1 MAEAQAPI
9 TRQIFKD
16 SREFGARVD
25 VSLQD
30 VDDCFIYDR
39 HGTSVAFK
47 KLYENRKSIII
58 FLRSFLCYTCKEY
71 VDDLS
76 KIPRDV
82 LEEAGVT
89 LVLIGQ
95 SAYHHIEPFSSL
107 TGCPYEIFVDPE
119 RCIYR
124 KLGMKT
130 EEEFTMSGTMLNE
143 FTPSS
148 NIAPKHH
155 HAVNIVLLHVWPAHT
170 SPHVK
175 SGIFL
180 GQMKSI
186 WRAMTSPAFDFQGDL
201 HQQGGA
207 IIAGPGSKVH
217 FCHISMNRLDHMPID
232 WLLQLAGV
240 HETVDFSGRPKI
252 IHV

>member
-1 MAEAQAPI
+1 MAEAQSPI

-16 SREFGARVD
+16 SRQFGAPVD

-30 VDDCFIYDR
+30 VDDCLIYDR

-47 KLYENRKSIII
+47 KLYQNRKSIII

-76 KIPRDV
+76 KIPKEA
-82 LEEAGVT
+82 LEEAGVG

-95 SAYHHIEPFSSL
+95 SAYRHIEPFSSL
-107 TGCPYEIFVDPE
+107 TGFRYEIFVDPE

-124 KLGMKT
+124 RLGMKT
-130 EEEFTMSGTMLNE
+130 EEKFTMSGTALNE
-143 FTPSS
+143 LAQYCNS
-148 NIAPKHH
+148 APKHH
-155 HAVNIVLLHVWPAHT
+155 HAEVLLHISPAHT

-175 SGIFL
+175 SGVFV

-240 HETVDFSGRPKI
+240 HQAVDFSDRPKV